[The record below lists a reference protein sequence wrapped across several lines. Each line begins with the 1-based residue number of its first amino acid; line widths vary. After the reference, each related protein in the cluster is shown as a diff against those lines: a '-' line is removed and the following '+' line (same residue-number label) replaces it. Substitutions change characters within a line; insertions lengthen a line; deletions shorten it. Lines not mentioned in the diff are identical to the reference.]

1 MSQEITNA
9 LLVLVLTQHVREYLE
24 LYDPQALAQAVDA
37 LTASDPEFP
46 ARLAA
51 AREFASAEFT
61 SNGYPENV
69 RRTDE
74 ALGRDSLTKA
84 MHYWDRI
91 GEEINAQSRWS
102 LYNESGTDADAV
114 GIKGRG
120 LTLVYTGHWG
130 PTSASI
136 DLPNDPTWRQLYVA
150 ADKLIRDS
158 GDNHHTFIE
167 AFQRCGDST
176 TYELHTGS

>member
-9 LLVLVLTQHVREYLE
+9 LLVIVLTQHIREYLE
-24 LYDPQALAQAVDA
+24 LYDPQALKQAVEA

-46 ARLAA
+46 ARLAGTGEYTRPEA
-51 AREFASAEFT
+51 GYAEYT
-61 SNGYPENV
+61 
-69 RRTDE
+69 RRADQ
-74 ALGRDSLTKA
+74 AIGRDSLTRA
-84 MHYWDRI
+84 IHYWDGI
-91 GEEINAQSRWS
+91 GQEIGAKSRWS
-102 LYNESGTDADAV
+102 LYNESGTNADAV
-114 GIKGRG
+114 GIEGRG

-136 DLPNDPTWRQLYVA
+136 DLPDNPTWKQLFVA

-167 AFQRCGDST
+167 LFQRCGDST
-176 TYELHTGS
+176 TYELITGS